1 MFNFFGRKKIGLV
14 LGSGA
19 ARGLAHVGAVK
30 ALQEEKFPI
39 DCLAGA
45 SIGALVGACY
55 ARKGDITEFEQI
67 VLQTDFKRFLGLVD
81 VNPALLSKGLVQGN
95 KVKELLKP
103 LIGDSTF
110 KDLQIP
116 LAVVATD
123 VYTGEEVVLREG
135 SVLEAVRASISMPVI
150 FTPVK
155 IGKRFL
161 IDGGV
166 VNPLPVNVAKAMDA
180 KTIIAC
186 NVIHDPKKMTGN
198 KKPGF
203 SAEIK
208 EPAPRQKSP
217 SSADGLAAF
226 HNRMEAFSREG
237 HSEIDRIKEFINE
250 GMLKGK
256 KKLEREEEGTP
267 DVFNV
272 LMQVIYTAAYKII
285 QPQLKEADFVVTPD
299 TAHIELLAFYRGKEM
314 IQLGYTAMQKMLEQI
329 RRKVPVT

>member
-1 MFNFFGRKKIGLV
+1 MFNLFAKKKIGLV

-30 ALQEEKFPI
+30 VLQEQRIPI
-39 DCLAGA
+39 DCIVGT

-55 ARKGDITEFEQI
+55 ARNGDITEFEQV
-67 VLQTDFKRFLGLVD
+67 VLKTDFKRFLGLVD
-81 VNPALLSKGLVQGN
+81 VNLALMSKGLVQGN

-103 LIGDSTF
+103 LIGDVTF

-155 IGKRFL
+155 IGERFL

-166 VNPLPVNVAKAMDA
+166 VNPLPVNVARSMGAG
-180 KTIIAC
+180 TVLAC
-186 NVIHDPKKMTGN
+186 NVIHEPGKMMGDRKTESAAGEGVLPACREPNCSERLSAFRAQMDKCVQEGN
-198 KKPGF
+198 ADLRRIKDFIGELMRHKEDKPG
-203 SAEIK
+203 K
-208 EPAPRQKSP
+208 VK
-217 SSADGLAAF
+217 D
-226 HNRMEAFSREG
+226 
-237 HSEIDRIKEFINE
+237 D
-250 GMLKGK
+250 
-256 KKLEREEEGTP
+256 TP

-272 LMQVIYTAAYKII
+272 LMQVIYAAAYKII
-285 QPQLKEADFVVTPD
+285 QPQIEEADFVVTPD
-299 TAHIELLAFYRGKEM
+299 TSHIELLAFYRGKEM
-314 IQLGYTAMQKMLEQI
+314 IQLGYTAMKQMLPQI
-329 RRKVPVT
+329 RRRVR